1 MRYGYARVSTKGQQR
16 EGNSL
21 QDQEQKLRAAG
32 AEEIYSDSFTGTT
45 MDRPQF
51 TALLSRLQSGDE
63 LMVTKLDRLARSAT
77 KGVECIR
84 GLSEKGVVV
93 NILNMG
99 RIDDTSVGK
108 LVLTIMM
115 AFAEYER
122 DMIVERTQ
130 AGKAVARMQPD
141 FHEGRPRKYTEKQ
154 LAHALELLTD
164 HSYTQVES
172 MTGISKSTLIRA
184 MRRKKLTKQ
193 PIH

>member
-21 QDQEQKLRAAG
+21 QDQEQKLLAAG
-32 AEEIYSDSFTGTT
+32 AEEIYFDSFTGTT

-51 TALLSRLQSGDE
+51 TALLSRLQAGDE

-77 KGVECIR
+77 KDVECIR
-84 GLSEKGVVV
+84 SLSEKGVVV

-130 AGKAVARMQPD
+130 AGKAVARLQPD

-154 LAHALELLTD
+154 LAHALELLSD

-184 MRRKKLTKQ
+184 MRRKKLME
-193 PIH
+193 

>member
-51 TALLSRLQSGDE
+51 STLLSRLQAGDE

-84 GLSEKGVVV
+84 NLAEKGVVV

-130 AGKAVARMQPD
+130 A
-141 FHEGRPRKYTEKQ
+141 EKQ
-154 LAHALELLTD
+154 LAHALELLSD

-172 MTGISKSTLIRA
+172 MTSISKSTLVRA
-184 MRRKKLTKQ
+184 VRRKTLAE
-193 PIH
+193 

>member
-1 MRYGYARVSTKGQQR
+1 MRYGYARVSTKGQQH

-51 TALLSRLQSGDE
+51 SALLSRLQAGDE

-84 GLSEKGVVV
+84 SLAEKGVVV

-130 AGKAVARMQPD
+130 AGKAVARMKPD

-154 LAHALELLTD
+154 LTHALELLTD

-184 MRRKKLTKQ
+184 MRKKKLTE
-193 PIH
+193 

>member
-21 QDQEQKLRAAG
+21 HDQQQNLRAAG

-51 TALLSRLQSGDE
+51 TALLNRLQAGDE

-84 GLSEKGVVV
+84 SLAEKGVAV

-130 AGKAVARMQPD
+130 AGKAIARMQPD

-154 LAHALELLTD
+154 LAHALELLND

-184 MRRKKLTKQ
+184 KRKEKL
-193 PIH
+193 IER